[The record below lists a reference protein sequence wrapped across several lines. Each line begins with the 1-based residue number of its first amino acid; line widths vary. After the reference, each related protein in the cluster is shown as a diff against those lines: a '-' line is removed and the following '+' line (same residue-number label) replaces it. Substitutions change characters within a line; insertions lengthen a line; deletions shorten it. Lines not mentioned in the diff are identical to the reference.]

1 MDWNQFP
8 GTINS
13 PDLSFDVLTYGSAWA
28 PLATESEADN
38 RQRSRRSLIWLHSR
52 LNSMGEID
60 GDLIRRG
67 YWLCAYCD
75 KTYKIVSGTSKP
87 MRHLEKQHQISK

>member
-13 PDLSFDVLTYGSAWA
+13 PELSFDELIYGSTWV
-28 PLATESEADN
+28 ATVSESDN
-38 RQRSRRSLIWLHSR
+38 QQRPRRSSIWLHSR
-52 LNSMGEID
+52 LNSMGQID
-60 GDLIRRG
+60 EDLVRQG

-75 KTYKIVSGTSKP
+75 KTYKIASGTSKP
-87 MRHLEKQHQISK
+87 MRHLEKLHQISK